1 MRRRAS
7 GPFQLQA
14 DGSYRINLAPDVRE
28 LMVHLFGELRDVLT
42 QADTSDPALRRLF
55 PAAYHDDPERDAE
68 YQELMRSELVASRL
82 TAISRVVEVIGDGDR
97 LEAGD
102 MDLLLQSLNAVRLL
116 LGTMLDVSE
125 DEGDGIAGGDGSDDP
140 VAAQAHLYSYLG
152 WLLEAAVAAAMAAVP
167 DGGNPPKAR

>member
-14 DGSYRINLAPDVRE
+14 DGSYRINLPPDVRE
-28 LMVHLFGELRDVLT
+28 LLVHLFGELRDVLT

-82 TAISRVVEVIGDGDR
+82 TAISRVVEVIGAGDR
-97 LEAGD
+97 LESGD

-125 DEGDGIAGGDGSDDP
+125 DDGDGIAEGDDP
-140 VAAQAHLYSYLG
+140 AAAQAHLYSYLG

-167 DGGNPPKAR
+167 DGGNPPKSR